1 MKLESLLFTL
11 AVLVPRIV
19 VGTPTKTSAGPHN
32 PRVTINISGTYI
44 WRKIFELDNRKN
56 KASVDYSYKVTESGL
71 YNSRTF
77 NNDLMA
83 GIKNY
88 PPNSTQFE
96 PNASYSPVFI
106 GFRERNGNSDDDV
119 YNVLQKV
126 VHEQKEDIDSFSK
139 SENRK
144 LTVGAGTRVIL
155 YQRVFELPGIMVKTG
170 VLKWTPRPLPVHN
183 VAENVTIEMVMMP
196 RKYLKELKAVCSDI
210 RGDAPPDRVRDWFGG
225 TTDINDTYGG
235 KFCWI
240 VPVMTTN
247 VNEAQT
253 RVELS
258 LPQKADPRYVN
269 LAQGTK
275 GSQIY
280 LHPIRQSDKNLFVSG
295 VTLARFESDKYSSL
309 NNTIWP
315 GLPKGYT
322 RNINRKRQAKGQY
335 LYLVWRLERTYM

>member
-1 MKLESLLFTL
+1 MKLESWLFTL
-11 AVLVPRIV
+11 AVSVPRIV
-19 VGTPTKTSAGPHN
+19 VGTSTKTSTESPD
-32 PRVTINISGTYI
+32 PRVTMKIRGTYI
-44 WRKIFELDNRKN
+44 WKMVFDFDNSN
-56 KASVDYSYKVTESGL
+56 NQASVDYSYKVTESGL
-71 YNSRTF
+71 YNPGTF
-77 NNDLMA
+77 NYAFMA
-83 GIKNY
+83 GVRRI
-88 PPNSTQFE
+88 PPDRSPFK
-96 PNASYSPVFI
+96 PNVSYGPVSI
-106 GFRERNGNSDDDV
+106 GFNDRRDSNKDV
-119 YNVLQKV
+119 YTVFQKAAQ
-126 VHEQKEDIDSFSK
+126 EQKEEIDFFSK
-139 SENRK
+139 SHDRK
-144 LTVGAGTRVIL
+144 HTIGAGSRVIL
-155 YQRVFELPGIMVKTG
+155 YQRAFELPGVMVRTDYFQ
-170 VLKWTPRPLPVHN
+170 WTSNPLPAKS
-183 VAENVTIEMVMMP
+183 VAEDVAIKMVMAP
-196 RKYLKELKAVCSDI
+196 RKYLKDLKVVCSNI

-225 TTDINDTYGG
+225 TTNINDTYGG

-280 LHPIRQSDKNLFVSG
+280 LHPIRQSDKDLFITEVI
-295 VTLARFESDKYSSL
+295 LARFDSDKYSSL

-322 RNINRKRQAKGQY
+322 RNINRKREARGQY